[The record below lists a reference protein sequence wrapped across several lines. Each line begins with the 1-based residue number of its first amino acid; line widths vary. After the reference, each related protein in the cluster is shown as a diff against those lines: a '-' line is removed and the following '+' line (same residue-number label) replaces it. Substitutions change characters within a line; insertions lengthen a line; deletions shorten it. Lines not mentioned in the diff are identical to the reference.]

1 MTTTLYRAGW
11 VVAFQDG
18 EHRILRDGCL
28 VVEDDRV
35 THVGPSYD
43 GPVDRSVDASDRI
56 ITPGFIDTHAH
67 LDESPIDKSVQE
79 DVGNRQFWLTG
90 LIEILPTEMA
100 GLDDEGARA
109 CIDYSLIE
117 LARTGTTTVVQM
129 GGHEEYAADAIEAS
143 GLRGYVAPMY
153 RSGRWF
159 TPDGRRVDYAWDPT
173 TVARASRRAID
184 FVERLRGRAD
194 GRVQGLLA
202 PAQVDTC
209 SEALL
214 RDSRA
219 AADDLEV
226 PLSLHASQGVWEF
239 QEMTRRHGRTPV
251 EWLSDLGFLGPR
263 TLLGHAVFVA
273 GNSWVNFAGD
283 DLGLLAASGT
293 SVSYNAWCFIRR
305 GLVMESFPELRRRGH
320 QHVPGH
326 RHRTAVDDRV
336 AALDRDRRQG
346 RGPAYGRVDRTGG
359 LRRRHGERGRGCSVA
374 PTSGAIAP
382 GAKADLLFW
391 RADGFTMTPMRDPI
405 RNLVYYAQP
414 SDLADVLVDGRTIV
428 EDGSVLGADV
438 GAATRGRA
446 AGGRADVVAVAA
458 ERLGRPHARGG
469 RAADLRRLRGLSTS
483 ERPPVR
489 RGRDPDAGAQVGA
502 QRGGGAHA
510 GALGDHV
517 DG

>member
-11 VVAFQDG
+11 IVAFQDG

-28 VVEDDRV
+28 VVEDDRIAF
-35 THVGPSYD
+35 VGSSYD
-43 GPVDRSVDASDRI
+43 GGVDSVVDVPDRI
-56 ITPGFIDTHAH
+56 VTPGFINTHAH

-90 LIEILPTEMA
+90 LIEILPAEMA

-109 CIDYSLIE
+109 CLDYSLIE
-117 LARTGTTTVVQM
+117 LARTGTTTVLQM
-129 GGHEEYAADAIEAS
+129 GGIEEYAADAIEAS

-159 TPDGRRVDYAWDPT
+159 TPDGRRVDYAWDADDGRPGFE
-173 TVARASRRAID
+173 RATA

-194 GRVQGLLA
+194 GRLQGFLA

-214 RDSRA
+214 RDSRD
-219 AADDLEV
+219 AADDLDV

-251 EWLSDLGFLGPR
+251 EWLSDIGFLGPR
-263 TLLGHAVFVA
+263 TVLGHAIFIS

-283 DLGLLAASGT
+283 DLGLLASSGT

-305 GLVMESFPELRRRGH
+305 GLVMESFPEY
-320 QHVPGH
+320 
-326 RHRTAVDDRV
+326 V
-336 AALDRDRRQG
+336 AAGVNLCLGTDTAPQSMIESLRWTAIAGKVASRRTDVSTARQVFDAATVNAARLLGRDDLG
-346 RGPAYGRVDRTGG
+346 R
-359 LRRRHGERGRGCSVA
+359 
-374 PTSGAIAP
+374 IAP

-405 RNLVYYAQP
+405 RNLVYYAQA
-414 SDLADVLVDGRTIV
+414 SDLSDVLVDGRQIV
-428 EDGSVLGADV
+428 QDGVVLGADTR
-438 GAATRGRA
+438 AATRRVQEAGERMWSRWPGGDWAGRTL
-446 AGGRADVVAVAA
+446 DEVAPATYDTF
-458 ERLGRPHARGG
+458 E
-469 RAADLRRLRGLSTS
+469 D
-483 ERPPVR
+483 
-489 RGRDPDAGAQVGA
+489 
-502 QRGGGAHA
+502 
-510 GALGDHV
+510 
-517 DG
+517 

>member
-11 VVAFQDG
+11 VVAYQDD
-18 EHRILRDGCL
+18 EHRILRDGC
-28 VVEDDRV
+28 VVVQDDRILQ
-35 THVGPSYD
+35 VGPSYD
-43 GPVDRSVDASDRI
+43 GPVDRTVDLPDRI
-56 ITPGFIDTHAH
+56 VTPGLINTHAH
-67 LDESPIDKSVQE
+67 LDESPVDKSVQE

-117 LARTGTTTVVQM
+117 LARTGTTTVVQL

-159 TPDGRRVDYAWDPT
+159 TPDGRRVDYEWAEDDGRP
-173 TVARASRRAID
+173 AFERALAFAD
-184 FVERLRGRAD
+184 RLRGRAD
-194 GRVQGLLA
+194 GRLAGLLA

-214 RDSRA
+214 RDSKA
-219 AADDLEV
+219 ASDDLDL
-226 PLSLHASQGVWEF
+226 PITLHASQGVWEF

-251 EWLSDLGFLGPR
+251 EWLADLGFLGPR
-263 TLLGHAVFVA
+263 TLLGHAVFIS

-305 GLVMESFPELRRRGH
+305 GLVMESFPDYVEAGVNMCLGTDTAPQSMIESLRW
-320 QHVPGH
+320 
-326 RHRTAVDDRV
+326 TAIAGKV
-336 AALDRDRRQG
+336 AARRTDVSTARQVFDAATVNAARLLG
-346 RGPAYGRVDRTGG
+346 RPDLGRV
-359 LRRRHGERGRGCSVA
+359 
-374 PTSGAIAP
+374 AP

-391 RADGFTMTPMRDPI
+391 RADGFTMSPLRDPI

-414 SDLADVLVDGRTIV
+414 SDLADVLVDGRPVV
-428 EDGSVLGADV
+428 EDGVVLGADET
-438 GAATRGRA
+438 GAARAVQRAGERMWSRWSQGDWSGRTLEQVA
-446 AGGRADVVAVAA
+446 PQTYADFEA
-458 ERLGRPHARGG
+458 
-469 RAADLRRLRGLSTS
+469 
-483 ERPPVR
+483 
-489 RGRDPDAGAQVGA
+489 
-502 QRGGGAHA
+502 
-510 GALGDHV
+510 
-517 DG
+517 

>member
-11 VVAFQDG
+11 IVAFQDG

-28 VVEDDRV
+28 VVEDDRIAF
-35 THVGPSYD
+35 VGSSYD
-43 GPVDRSVDASDRI
+43 GGVDSVVDVPDRI
-56 ITPGFIDTHAH
+56 VTPGFINTHAH

-90 LIEILPTEMA
+90 LIEILPAEMA

-109 CIDYSLIE
+109 CLDYSLIE
-117 LARTGTTTVVQM
+117 LARTGTTTVLQM
-129 GGHEEYAADAIEAS
+129 GGIEEYAADAIEAS

-159 TPDGRRVDYAWDPT
+159 TPDGRRVDYAWDADDGRPGFE
-173 TVARASRRAID
+173 RATA

-194 GRVQGLLA
+194 GRLQGFLA

-214 RDSRA
+214 RDSRD
-219 AADDLEV
+219 AADDLDV

-251 EWLSDLGFLGPR
+251 EWLSDIGFLGPR
-263 TLLGHAVFVA
+263 TVLGHAIFIS

-283 DLGLLAASGT
+283 DLSLLADSGT

-305 GLVMESFPELRRRGH
+305 GIVMESFPEYVEAGVNMCLGTDTAPQSMIESLRWTAIAGKVASRRTD
-320 QHVPGH
+320 VS
-326 RHRTAVDDRV
+326 TARQVFDAATVNAARLLGRDD
-336 AALDRDRRQG
+336 LG
-346 RGPAYGRVDRTGG
+346 R
-359 LRRRHGERGRGCSVA
+359 
-374 PTSGAIAP
+374 IAP

-405 RNLVYYAQP
+405 RNLVYYAQA
-414 SDLADVLVDGRTIV
+414 SDLSDVLVDGRQIV
-428 EDGSVLGADV
+428 QDGVVLGADTR
-438 GAATRGRA
+438 AATRRVQEAGERMWSRWPGGDWAGRTL
-446 AGGRADVVAVAA
+446 DEVAPATYDTF
-458 ERLGRPHARGG
+458 E
-469 RAADLRRLRGLSTS
+469 D
-483 ERPPVR
+483 
-489 RGRDPDAGAQVGA
+489 
-502 QRGGGAHA
+502 
-510 GALGDHV
+510 
-517 DG
+517 

>member
-1 MTTTLYRAGW
+1 VTTTLYRAGW
-11 VVAFQDG
+11 IVAHQDD

-28 VVEDDRV
+28 VVEDDRI
-35 THVGPSYD
+35 TFVGSAYP
-43 GPVDRSVDASDRI
+43 GPVDRYVDLPDRVV
-56 ITPGFIDTHAH
+56 TPGFINTHAH

-100 GLDDEGARA
+100 GLDEEGARA
-109 CIDYSLIE
+109 CLDYSLIE
-117 LARTGTTTVVQM
+117 LARTGTTTVLQM
-129 GGHEEYAADAIEAS
+129 GGIEEYAADAIEAS

-159 TPDGRRVDYAWDPT
+159 TPDGKRVEYAWDADDGRPGFEAAT
-173 TVARASRRAID
+173 A
-184 FVERLRGRAD
+184 FVERMRGRAD
-194 GRVQGLLA
+194 GRVRGFLA

-219 AADDLEV
+219 AADELDV

-251 EWLSDLGFLGPR
+251 EWLADLGFLGPR
-263 TLLGHAVFVA
+263 TVLGHAVFLS

-305 GLVMESFPELRRRGH
+305 GLVMESFPEYVEAGVNMCLGTDTAPQSMIESLRW
-320 QHVPGH
+320 
-326 RHRTAVDDRV
+326 T
-336 AALDRDRRQG
+336 
-346 RGPAYGRVDRTGG
+346 
-359 LRRRHGERGRGCSVA
+359 
-374 PTSGAIAP
+374 AIAGKVASRRTDVSTARQVFDAATVNAARLLGRDDLGRIAA

-391 RADGFTMTPMRDPI
+391 RSDGFTMTPLRDPI

-414 SDLADVLVDGRTIV
+414 SDLADVLVDGRPVV
-428 EDGSVLGADV
+428 EDGVVLGADV
-438 GAATRGRA
+438 EVATRRVQQAGERMWSRWPEGDWAGRSLDDVA
-446 AGGRADVVAVAA
+446 PQTYRAF
-458 ERLGRPHARGG
+458 EELP
-469 RAADLRRLRGLSTS
+469 
-483 ERPPVR
+483 
-489 RGRDPDAGAQVGA
+489 
-502 QRGGGAHA
+502 
-510 GALGDHV
+510 
-517 DG
+517 

>member
-1 MTTTLYRAGW
+1 VTTTLYRAGW
-11 VVAFQDG
+11 IVAFQEG

-28 VVEDDRV
+28 VVEGDRV
-35 THVGPSYD
+35 TFVGSTYD
-43 GPVDRSVDASDRI
+43 GDVDRAVDLPDRI
-56 ITPGFIDTHAH
+56 VTPGFINTHAH

-109 CIDYSLIE
+109 CLDYSLIE
-117 LARTGTTTVVQM
+117 LARTGTTTVLQM
-129 GGHEEYAADAIEAS
+129 GGIEEYAADAIEAS

-153 RSGRWF
+153 RSGRWL
-159 TPDGRRVDYAWDPT
+159 TPDGKRVDYAWDADDGRPGFE
-173 TVARASRRAID
+173 RATA
-184 FVERLRGRAD
+184 FVERMRGRAD
-194 GRVQGLLA
+194 GRVQAFLA

-219 AADDLEV
+219 AADDLDV
-226 PLSLHASQGVWEF
+226 PISLHASQGVWEF

-263 TLLGHAVFVA
+263 TVLGHAIFIS

-283 DLGLLAASGT
+283 DLGLLASSGT

-305 GLVMESFPELRRRGH
+305 GLVMESFPEY
-320 QHVPGH
+320 
-326 RHRTAVDDRV
+326 V
-336 AALDRDRRQG
+336 AAGVNMCLGTDTAPQSMIESLRWTAIAGKVAARRTDVSTARQVFDAATVNAARLLGRDDLG
-346 RGPAYGRVDRTGG
+346 R
-359 LRRRHGERGRGCSVA
+359 
-374 PTSGAIAP
+374 IAP

-405 RNLVYYAQP
+405 RNLVYYAQA
-414 SDLADVLVDGRTIV
+414 SDLSDVLVDGRQVV
-428 EDGSVLGADV
+428 EDGVVLGADAE
-438 GAATRGRA
+438 AATRRVQQAGERMWSRWPAGDWAGRTLDEVAPQTYA
-446 AGGRADVVAVAA
+446 AF
-458 ERLGRPHARGG
+458 
-469 RAADLRRLRGLSTS
+469 
-483 ERPPVR
+483 
-489 RGRDPDAGAQVGA
+489 
-502 QRGGGAHA
+502 
-510 GALGDHV
+510 

>member
-1 MTTTLYRAGW
+1 VADVTTTLYRAGCI
-11 VVAFQDG
+11 VAFQDG
-18 EHRILRDGCL
+18 QHRILRDGCL
-28 VVEDDRV
+28 VVEDDEIL
-35 THVGPSYD
+35 HVGTTYD
-43 GPVDRSVDASDRI
+43 GPVDRVVTAPDRI
-56 ITPGFIDTHAH
+56 ITPGFINTHAH

-100 GLDDEGARA
+100 GLDEEGARA
-109 CIDYSLIE
+109 CVDYSLIE

-129 GGHEEYAADAIEAS
+129 GGLEDYTADAIEAS

-153 RSGRWF
+153 RSGHWF
-159 TPDGRRVDYAWDPT
+159 TPDGNRVDYAWDT
-173 TVARASRRAID
+173 DDGRSGFERGVR

-219 AADDLEV
+219 ASDDLEV

-251 EWLSDLGFLGPR
+251 EWLSDIGFLGPR
-263 TLLGHAVFVA
+263 TLLGHAVFVS

-283 DLGLLAASGT
+283 DLGLLAGSGT

-305 GLVMESFPELRRRGH
+305 GLVMESF
-320 QHVPGH
+320 
-326 RHRTAVDDRV
+326 ADYV
-336 AALDRDRRQG
+336 AAGITMCLGTDTAPQSMIESLRWTAIAGKVASRRTDVSTARDVFDAATVNAATALG
-346 RGPAYGRVDRTGG
+346 RPDLGR
-359 LRRRHGERGRGCSVA
+359 
-374 PTSGAIAP
+374 IAP

-391 RADGFTMTPMRDPI
+391 RADGFTMTPVRDPI
-405 RNLVYYAQP
+405 RNIVYYAQP
-414 SDLADVLVDGRTIV
+414 SDLADVVVDGRVVV

-438 GAATRGRA
+438 EAARSGVQRAGERMWSRWSDGDWAGRTL
-446 AGGRADVVAVAA
+446 DEVAPQTYTGF
-458 ERLGRPHARGG
+458 E
-469 RAADLRRLRGLSTS
+469 
-483 ERPPVR
+483 E
-489 RGRDPDAGAQVGA
+489 
-502 QRGGGAHA
+502 
-510 GALGDHV
+510 
-517 DG
+517 DGSSA